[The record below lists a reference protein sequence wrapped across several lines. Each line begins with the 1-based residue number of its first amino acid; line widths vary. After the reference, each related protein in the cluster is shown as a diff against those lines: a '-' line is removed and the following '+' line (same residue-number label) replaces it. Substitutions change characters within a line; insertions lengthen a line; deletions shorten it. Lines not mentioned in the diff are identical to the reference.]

1 MRTKGIKTAAL
12 HFSVDEA
19 SCTRTEKLK
28 TQPGNR
34 VEKENFSLVP
44 TELITHV

>member
-1 MRTKGIKTAAL
+1 MRTKEIKTAAL

-28 TQPGNR
+28 RNLETELKG
-34 VEKENFSLVP
+34 KISLVP
-44 TELITHV
+44 TELIIHV